1 MQELRDF
8 FSRLELARARPA
20 PIGSSDHH
28 VFSGLGLCR
37 TYVFA
42 REAGERGLVEALRQG
57 QTVAYDLG
65 GMPHGDPEL
74 IRLLGTPRA
83 PPADPPSIAVLARLG
98 WICSWLGALGLLLFR
113 GAGDRYSI
121 STGYSEHKRPP
132 AGSA

>member
-1 MQELRDF
+1 MTACMDERQ
-8 FSRLELARARPA
+8 AR
-20 PIGSSDHH
+20 
-28 VFSGLGLCR
+28 
-37 TYVFA
+37 
-42 REAGERGLVEALRQG
+42 RQG